1 MPVLHLLHR
10 SPRRVLVVATM
21 LLLVIVMV
29 GALLAAVAL
38 PPHGAVAHAPVLV
51 PVRGRPRVQ
60 PEMRENDIYSI
71 ISDRGSLFIIWP
83 QP

>member
-1 MPVLHLLHR
+1 
-10 SPRRVLVVATM
+10 M
-21 LLLVIVMV
+21 LLLVLVV
-29 GALLAAVAL
+29 WTLLAAVAL
-38 PPHGAVAHAPVLV
+38 SPHGAVAHAPVLV

-60 PEMRENDIYSI
+60 PEMRENDIYSSI

>member
-1 MPVLHLLHR
+1 
-10 SPRRVLVVATM
+10 M
-21 LLLVIVMV
+21 LLLVLVV
-29 GALLAAVAL
+29 WTLLAAVAL
-38 PPHGAVAHAPVLV
+38 SPHGAVAHAPVLV

-71 ISDRGSLFIIWP
+71 IWDRGPLFIIWP